1 MKNRTFQKITSYSA
15 QILIVFNFILAF
27 FFEFAILQLWIL
39 SFMFLGVTLIL
50 RGIDLKDR
58 MTIIYGILIGILVP
72 FGFMYLFN
80 TF

>member
-1 MKNRTFQKITSYSA
+1 MKNRIFQKITSYSA

-39 SFMFLGVTLIL
+39 SFMLLGVTLIL